1 MVPLLLLV
9 PVPPTPTPLPVYSL
23 SLQKKQDYKEKKKI
37 KIHDSKI
44 KQNKHIGIRQEKQ
57 KSARESSRLR
67 DPRVCSQK
75 SHK

>member
-9 PVPPTPTPLPVYSL
+9 PVPPTPTPFQVYSL
-23 SLQKKQDYKEKKKI
+23 SLQNKQASKEKQQI